1 MKKQVL
7 LASAILVSSF
17 AMAQKN
23 ELKDAEKALDN
34 GSAAEA
40 KATLET
46 LSSSITTADDKY
58 KAQYYFLTGKTYAD
72 LAKKTGSE
80 SDYQNAYNSLNELVE
95 FEKGYKTKYT
105 DEANQILEKL
115 SGDVVN
121 AAIQDNNNQDFAN
134 AASKLHLAYQM
145 SGNEDYLYY
154 AASSAVNG
162 SDYDKALAYYEQ
174 LKDNGYTGEST
185 SYLAVNKETGEV
197 ENLGSEQNRDLMV
210 KTGQYSNPT
219 EEVTES
225 RMPEIVKNI
234 ALIYNEKGE
243 TEKAAAA
250 IKDAREANPE
260 DINLLL
266 TEANMYI
273 KMGDKA
279 KFQSLM
285 EEAIQKDPNNPT
297 LYYNLGVILAEQG
310 NKDKAKE
317 YYEKA
322 LQLDPENENVYLNM
336 ASLILSDE
344 KAMVEEMNGLGNSAT
359 DNKRYDELKGQRE
372 DLYRSAVP
380 YLEKILVINP
390 NNVDAVR
397 TLMNIYGT
405 IGESAKYKEM
415 KDKLATLEQ

>member
-17 AMAQKN
+17 AIGQKS
-23 ELKDAEKALDN
+23 ELRDAEKALDK

-40 KATLET
+40 KSTLES
-46 LSSSITTADDKY
+46 LSSSIESADDKY
-58 KAQYYFLTGKTYAD
+58 KAEYYFLTGKTYAD
-72 LAKKTGSE
+72 LAKKGGAD
-80 SDYQNAYNSLNELVE
+80 SDYEKAVSSLNELIE

-105 DEANQILEKL
+105 DEAKEILEKL

-121 AAIQDNNNQDFAN
+121 AAVEDNKNENFAG
-134 AASKLHLAYQM
+134 AANKLHMAYEM
-145 SGNEDYLYY
+145 TGNEDYLYF

-162 SDYDKALAYYEQ
+162 GDFDNALTYYEQ
-174 LKDNGYTGEST
+174 LKDSGYTGEST

-197 ENLGSEQNRDLMV
+197 ENLGSEQNRDLMI
-210 KTGQYSNPT
+210 KTGGYSDPT
-219 EEVTES
+219 EEKTES

-243 TEKAAAA
+243 TDKAAAA
-250 IKDAREANPE
+250 IKEARAANP
-260 DINLLL
+260 DDMNLLL

-310 NKDKAKE
+310 NKEKAKE

-322 LQLDPENENVYLNM
+322 LELDPENENVYLNM

-344 KAMVEEMNGLGNSAT
+344 KSIVEEMNGLGNSST
-359 DNKRYDELKGQRE
+359 DNKRYDELKAQRE
-372 DLYRSAVP
+372 GLYKSAVP
-380 YLEKILVINP
+380 YLEKLLTVNP
-390 NNVDAVR
+390 DNIDAVR

-405 IGESAKYKEM
+405 IGEPEKYKAM

>member
-7 LASAILVSSF
+7 LASAILASSF
-17 AMAQKN
+17 AIAQKS
-23 ELKDAEKALDN
+23 ELRDAEKALDK
-34 GSAAEA
+34 GSSAEA
-40 KATLET
+40 KSTLESI
-46 LSSSITTADDKY
+46 SSTIETADDKY
-58 KAQYYFLTGKTYAD
+58 KDEYYFLLGKTYVD
-72 LAKKTGSE
+72 LAKKSGSDA
-80 SDYQNAYNSLNELVE
+80 DYEKAVNSFNQLIE
-95 FEKGYKTKYT
+95 FEKSYKTKYT
-105 DEANQILEKL
+105 DEAKEILNGL
-115 SGDVVN
+115 SGDIVN
-121 AAIQDNNNQDFAN
+121 AAVEDNKNENFAG
-134 AASKLHLAYQM
+134 AAKKLHMAYEMTDNQ
-145 SGNEDYLYY
+145 DYLYF

-162 SDYDKALAYYEQ
+162 GDLDTALEYYEK
-174 LKDNGYTGEST
+174 LNELEYTGEST
-185 SYLAVNKETGEV
+185 AYMAVNKETGET

-210 KTGQYSNPT
+210 KTGEYTDPS
-219 EEVTES
+219 EEETES
-225 RMPEIVKNI
+225 RYPEIIKNI

-243 TEKAAAA
+243 TEKAAEA

-297 LYYNLGVILAEQG
+297 LYYNLGVITAEQG
-310 NKDKAKE
+310 NKEQAKK

-322 LQLDPENENVYLNM
+322 LELDPENENVYLNM

-344 KAMVEEMNGLGNSAT
+344 RAMVDEMNGLGNSAA

-372 DLYRSAVP
+372 ELYRSAVP
-380 YLEKILVINP
+380 YLEKLLTINP
-390 NNVDAVR
+390 DNIDAVR

-405 IGESAKYKEM
+405 LGEQAKFKEM

>member
-7 LASAILVSSF
+7 LASAILASSF
-17 AMAQKN
+17 AVAQKS
-23 ELKDAEKALDN
+23 ELRDAEKALDN

-40 KATLET
+40 KTTLQS
-46 LSSSITTADDKY
+46 LSSTIESADDKY
-58 KAQYYFLTGKTYAD
+58 KAEYYFLTGKTYAD
-72 LAKKTGSE
+72 LAKKGGADA
-80 SDYQNAYNSLNELVE
+80 DYEKAVASLNELIA
-95 FEKGYKTKYT
+95 FEKEYKTKYT
-105 DEANQILEKL
+105 DDAKEILNNL
-115 SGDVVN
+115 SGDIVN
-121 AAIQDNNNQDFAN
+121 AAVEDNKNENFAG
-134 AASKLHLAYQM
+134 AANKLHMAYEM
-145 SGNEDYLYY
+145 TDNEDYLYF

-162 SDYDKALAYYEQ
+162 GEYDTALSYYEK
-174 LKDNGYTGEST
+174 LKELGYTGEST
-185 SYLAVNKETGEV
+185 AYMAVNKETGEV

-210 KTGQYSNPT
+210 KTGEYSDPT
-219 EEVTES
+219 EEKTES

-250 IKDAREANPE
+250 IKDARAANPD

-285 EEAIQKDPNNPT
+285 EEAIQKDPKNPT

-310 NKDKAKE
+310 NKEKAKE

-322 LQLDPENENVYLNM
+322 LELDPENENVYLNM
-336 ASLILSDE
+336 SSLILSGE
-344 KAMVEEMNGLGNSAT
+344 REMVEEMNGLGNSAA
-359 DNKRYDELKGQRE
+359 DNKRYDELKAERE
-372 DLYRSAVP
+372 AIYKSAVP
-380 YLEKILVINP
+380 YLEKLLTVNP
-390 NNVDAVR
+390 NNVDAIR

-405 IGESAKYKEM
+405 IGEQAKFTEM
-415 KDKLATLEQ
+415 KEKLAALEQ